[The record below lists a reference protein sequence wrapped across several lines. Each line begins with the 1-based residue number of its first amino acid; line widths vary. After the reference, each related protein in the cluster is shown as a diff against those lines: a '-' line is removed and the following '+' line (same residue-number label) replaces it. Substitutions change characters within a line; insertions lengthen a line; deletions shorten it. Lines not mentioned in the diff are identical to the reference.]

1 MGNKAQQ
8 GEGTEAVESEAN
20 IEELS
25 AIFSTSNFSLDV
37 EKRDGPPIL
46 DEDDVE
52 LNIGMHSSVF
62 LSALSDLCPY
72 YWSFLSVC
80 KDDIDLEEEP
90 KERPKG
96 QKIMTLNKQK
106 LNSRLQAFKGSFI

>member
-8 GEGTEAVESEAN
+8 VEGTEAVESEAN

-52 LNIGMHSSVF
+52 LNIGMAF
-62 LSALSDLCPY
+62 LR
-72 YWSFLSVC
+72 
-80 KDDIDLEEEP
+80 I
-90 KERPKG
+90 
-96 QKIMTLNKQK
+96 
-106 LNSRLQAFKGSFI
+106 FKCIV